1 MAQALLNTIKTSTL
15 VKNLIASSQL
25 KLNYKQMKIALL
37 GYGKMGQIIEKFAVE
52 RGHEIVLKI
61 TIDNQEDLTRQNLKS
76 ADVAI
81 DFSTPDSVL
90 KNIDACFDANVPIV
104 VGTTGWYGKLQE
116 VKDDCNNSN
125 NTLLYGSNFSI
136 GVNLFF
142 KLNQTLAKLMNNY
155 PAYEVQVE
163 EIHHTQKL
171 DAPSG
176 TAITL
181 AEGIVD
187 NLDRKEEWLNE
198 VVGTDVELFPK
209 AEQLLIESHRIE
221 NIPGTHTVIYSSEV
235 DEIEIKHTAHNRAGF
250 ALGAVVAAEWLKDK
264 KGFFS
269 ITDIFE

>member
-1 MAQALLNTIKTSTL
+1 
-15 VKNLIASSQL
+15 
-25 KLNYKQMKIALL
+25 MKIALL
-37 GYGKMGQIIEKFAVE
+37 GYGKMGQIIEKIALE

-61 TIDNQEDLTRQNLKS
+61 TVDNADDLTTENLNQ

-81 DFSTPDSVL
+81 DFSTPNSVL
-90 KNIDACFDANVPIV
+90 DNINACFSASVPVV

-116 VKDDCNNSN
+116 IKNECIAGNNS
-125 NTLLYGSNFSI
+125 LLYGSNFSI

-176 TAITL
+176 TAITI
-181 AEGIVD
+181 AEGIID
-187 NLDRKEEWLNE
+187 NLSRKSEWLNE
-198 VVGTDVELFPK
+198 EVDKNAPVFAK
-209 AEQLLIESHRIE
+209 ADQLLIESHRIE

-235 DEIEIKHTAHNRAGF
+235 DEIEIKHTAHNRVGF
-250 ALGAVVAAEWLKDK
+250 ALGAVVAAEWLQNK